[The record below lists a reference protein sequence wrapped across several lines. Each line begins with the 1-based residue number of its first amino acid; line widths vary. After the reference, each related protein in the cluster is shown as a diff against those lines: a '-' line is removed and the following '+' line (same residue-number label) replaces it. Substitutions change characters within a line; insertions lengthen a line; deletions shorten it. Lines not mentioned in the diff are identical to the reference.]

1 MKPGSISRREWMW
14 VAVWSVILL
23 VVTTLPYWLGAC
35 QSTSEWV
42 FGGFVVAA
50 EDGHVYLAAMRQGAD
65 GALAFYIPYTP
76 EPHAPGYVFAFYLLL
91 GRIAGVLGLAL
102 PVAHHLVKAITTPLL
117 LVSVYRFVAHF
128 TGWRVLRQLGCL
140 LIGLGGG
147 LGWLWLLAGQPAAPG
162 IMPIDLW
169 VPDAFAFLTMFTFP
183 HLALAQALILWIA
196 VSGLKLVRQ
205 PDWRLALV
213 NAVLGLALSLIHPY
227 SLELVLGLLGLYWA
241 VGAWRTRRPNWTSL
255 AQLAAIGLVSAP
267 YLLYSLILFSTNP
280 VFVSWQLQNRILS
293 PSPIY
298 YVLGYGLIGLLAV
311 LGALRPRWHRRARD
325 ASFLY
330 LWVILVPVGLYF
342 PSNLQRRFLDGYQAP
357 LTILA
362 VGGLV
367 YLLHGFARH
376 WRRVIL
382 AMVAATSL
390 LSNLVLLLG
399 ATALVASRSPL
410 IFEEQPVLAA
420 MDWLADHAPRQSLVL
435 GAFHTGNVLPG
446 RALVRTF
453 VGHSPQSVNADVK
466 EAQVAAFFNAATPD
480 SQRRTL
486 LAGYGVNYL
495 FYGPTER
502 VLGDFSPG
510 AAAYLRPVYDNG
522 PVQIYRVLPGD
533 TP

>member
-1 MKPGSISRREWMW
+1 MKPGAISRREWAW
-14 VAVWSVILL
+14 VAAWSGILL
-23 VVTTLPYWLGAC
+23 VVTTLPYWLGAYR
-35 QSTSEWV
+35 STSQQV

-91 GRIAGVLGLAL
+91 GRIAGGLGLAL

-117 LVSVYRFVAHF
+117 LASAYRFVAHF
-128 TGWRVLRQLGCL
+128 TGWRIVRQLGCL

-147 LGWLWLLAGQPAAPG
+147 LGWLWLLARQPAAPG

-196 VSGLKLVRQ
+196 ISGLKLVRQ

-227 SLELVLGLLGLYWA
+227 SLELVLGLLGLYW
-241 VGAWRTRRPNWTSL
+241 VVEAWRARRPNWTSL
-255 AQLAAIGLVSAP
+255 AQLAAIGLASAP

-298 YVLGYGLIGLLAV
+298 YVLGYGLVGLLAV
-311 LGALRPRWHRRARD
+311 LGALRPRWLRRAPD
-325 ASFLY
+325 ATFLY
-330 LWVILVPVGLYF
+330 LWAILVPVGLYV

-357 LTILA
+357 LTLLA

-367 YLLHGFARH
+367 YLLHGVARR

-382 AMVAATSL
+382 AALAAASL

-410 IFEEQPVLAA
+410 VFEEQPVLAA
-420 MDWLADHAPRQSLVL
+420 MDWLAGHAPRQSLVL
-435 GAFHTGNVLPG
+435 GAYHTGNVLPG

-466 EAQVAAFFNAATPD
+466 ETQVAAFFNAATPD
-480 SQRRTL
+480 GQRRAL
-486 LAGYGVNYL
+486 LAAYGVNYL

-502 VLGDFSPG
+502 ALGDFSPG
-510 AAAYLRPVYDNG
+510 TAPYLRPAYDNG
-522 PVQIYRVLPGD
+522 PVQIYQVLPGEA
-533 TP
+533 P

>member
-1 MKPGSISRREWMW
+1 MKPGSISRREWVW
-14 VAVWSVILL
+14 VAVWSGVLL
-23 VVTTLPYWLGAC
+23 LVTTLPYWLGAL
-35 QSTSEWV
+35 QSTSGQV
-42 FGGFVVAA
+42 FGGFVLAA
-50 EDGHVYLAAMRQGAD
+50 EDGHAYLAAMRQGAD

-91 GRIAGVLGLAL
+91 GRIAGWLCLAL

-117 LVSVYRFVAHF
+117 LAAAYRFVAHF
-128 TGWRVLRQLGCL
+128 TGWRVVRQVGCL

-147 LGWLWLLAGQPAAPG
+147 LGWLWLLAGQSATLG

-169 VPDAFAFLTMFTFP
+169 VPDAFAFLTMLTFP

-196 VSGLKLVRQ
+196 ISGLKLVRR

-213 NAVLGLALSLIHPY
+213 NAALGLVLSLIHPY

-241 VGAWRTRRPNWTSL
+241 IEACRARRPNWRSL

-280 VFVSWQLQNRILS
+280 AFVSWQLQNRILS

-298 YVLGYGLIGLLAV
+298 YVLGFGLVGLLAV
-311 LGALRPRWHRRARD
+311 LGALRPRWLRRAPD
-325 ASFLY
+325 ATFLY
-330 LWVILVPVGLYF
+330 LWAILVPVGLYI

-357 LTILA
+357 LTVLA
-362 VGGLV
+362 VAGLI
-367 YLLHGFARH
+367 YLLYGVARR

-382 AMVAATSL
+382 ATVATASL
-390 LSNLVLLLG
+390 LSSLVLLLG
-399 ATALVASRSPL
+399 TTVLVVSRSPL
-410 IFEEQPVLAA
+410 VFEEQPVLVA
-420 MDWLADHAPRQSLVL
+420 MDWLAGHAPRQSLVL

-453 VGHSPQSVNADVK
+453 VGHGPQSANADVK
-466 EAQVAAFFNAATPD
+466 EAQVAAFFDAATPD
-480 SQRRTL
+480 DQRRVL
-486 LAGYGVNYL
+486 LAAYGVDYL
-495 FYGPTER
+495 FYGPRER

-510 AAAYLRPVYDNG
+510 AVGYLRPVYDNG
-522 PVQIYRVLPGD
+522 SVQIYQVLPGD
-533 TP
+533 AP